1 MKFDAYCD
9 NAPCEAIYSKTTYQA
24 YPSIPS
30 IWWFRWSSALGLT
43 HIMGSE
49 SPQLV
54 TFPVVDSKGT
64 LRLGMAISH
73 VLFCFWEWCCG
84 NFYLLRKQIF
94 MKVHYCNSRRVKSSC
109 SSVTM
114 MTIFICCESVY
125 LLHRGGYNTPRRGLS
140 PDVVRLA
147 DHQWYVTMIRHHKFH
162 RMTRRCVWR

>member
-1 MKFDAYCD
+1 MLTA
-9 NAPCEAIYSKTTYQA
+9 TTPHVKQFIA
-24 YPSIPS
+24 KQHIKHTHPYPPS
-30 IWWFRWSSALGLT
+30 G
-43 HIMGSE
+43 GSDGVPPWDSRTSWDVS

-54 TFPVVDSKGT
+54 TIPVVDSKGT

-94 MKVHYCNSRRVKSSC
+94 MKVHYCNSRRVKSSR